1 MFNGKKVVGIVPFA
15 PDFGKTEDRY
25 ADKYYF
31 TDTYEVRAKNAGMIP
46 IGVLP
51 VQCYI
56 QTEIL
61 ELCDS
66 FIIQG
71 GKAIGPFHLEVIDH
85 ALKTGKKV
93 LGICLGC
100 QSIQSYFGTVAE
112 AQKRGYT
119 GPIGP
124 FYEQLRAEGDYRF
137 LKGVKG
143 HYPSQILPRGELDW
157 VKHPVHLDADSN
169 LAKILGTSEIVGA
182 TFHSYCV
189 GEPAPG
195 VKVVGH
201 ADDGTIE
208 AIEVGETMI
217 GTQFHPDVDGEL
229 HQIFDWLAE

>member
-1 MFNGKKVVGIVPFA
+1 MFNGKKVVGIGPYA

-31 TDTYEVRAKNAGMIP
+31 TDTYEVRSKEAGLIP

-51 VQCYI
+51 VKCFI

-61 ELCDS
+61 DLCDS

-71 GKAIGPFHLEVIDH
+71 GLAVGPFHLEVIDH

-100 QSIQSYFGTVAE
+100 QSIQKYFGTVAE
-112 AQKRGYT
+112 AEKRGYT

-124 FYEQLRAEGDYRF
+124 FFEKLQAEGNHSF
-137 LKGVKG
+137 LKEAKG
-143 HYPSQILPRGELDW
+143 HYLNPILPRGELDR
-157 VKHPVHLDADSN
+157 VKHPVHLDADSH
-169 LAKILGTSEIVGA
+169 LAKILGTTEVMGA
-182 TFHSYCV
+182 SLHYYCI

-195 VKVVGH
+195 IRVVGH